1 MNIKSLMTASIFA
14 FASASVA
21 QAADVMIPQEMPPVI
36 VAPTFSWTGLYVGG
50 QLGGFSGKGDLS
62 AVDKGAELV
71 FPGDVKLSGFV
82 GGLYAGSNIDFGS
95 GLVLG
100 VDTDIVWANK
110 ESTLTSKTRDLSED
124 DAKAFVE
131 LFKEHNIE
139 LAPGTIKEVSET
151 LAFKEKWSGATRVR
165 IGFAADRIM
174 PYITGGLAYT
184 QVQAVGSVS
193 LKGEKTPAGGGGES
207 GGNGGGGES
216 GGNGGGGESGGN
228 GGGGESGGNGGGESG
243 GNGGGGESG
252 GNGGGGES
260 GGASRSGFA
269 RDAAAMEVLGEG
281 VITNDKKTMLGYTLG
296 AGVDFAMT
304 DNIILRTEYRY
315 SDFGKKKFVKDG
327 IEVSYKTNDFRVGV
341 AYKF

>member
-216 GGNGGGGESGGN
+216 GGNGGGGESGG
-228 GGGGESGGNGGGESG
+228 
-243 GNGGGGESG
+243 
-252 GNGGGGES
+252 
-260 GGASRSGFA
+260 ASRSGFA